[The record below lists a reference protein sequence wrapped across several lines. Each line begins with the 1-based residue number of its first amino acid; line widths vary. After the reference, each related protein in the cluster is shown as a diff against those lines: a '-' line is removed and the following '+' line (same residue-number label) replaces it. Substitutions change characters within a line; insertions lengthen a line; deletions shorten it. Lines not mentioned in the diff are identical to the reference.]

1 MCVYMLRELAVQ
13 AGNIVEY
20 SSAGDGNP
28 HNAFQIGRAHV

>member
-20 SSAGDGNP
+20 SSAGNGNP
-28 HNAFQIGRAHV
+28 HNAFPLDK